1 MHQSGKNYLQTV
13 LLLEKRNGTVRSVD
27 VAKELNYSKASVS
40 RGITLLKK
48 QKCIFVDERGFLQFT
63 EDGRNTA
70 ENICEKY
77 EILTKF
83 FMLYANV
90 DQEKAE
96 VDAYNVEHIISQE
109 TFDGIKKCMKKNIEV
124 IDKIS

>member
-48 QKCIFVDERGFLQFT
+48 QKCIFVDESGFLKFT
-63 EDGRNTA
+63 EDGRKIA
-70 ENICEKY
+70 ENIYEKY
-77 EILTKF
+77 QILTDF
-83 FMLYANV
+83 FMFYAKVNR
-90 DQEKAE
+90 EKAG
-96 VDAYNVEHIISQE
+96 VDACNVEHIISQE
-109 TFDGIKKCMKKNIEV
+109 TFEGIKRCLESNI
-124 IDKIS
+124 